1 MSLNGWERK
10 VEKVSDLLKRRP
22 LHIANIWE
30 SIANF
35 RLVHLSVEHLLNIYY
50 RKGILFWDT
59 SRCLW
64 VAVVAIKVFRMRWVG
79 RGGGLTGVWSMLGMA
94 WAVGVEATE
103 ASCRK

>member
-10 VEKVSDLLKRRP
+10 VEKVSDLLQRRP

-64 VAVVAIKVFRMRWVG
+64 VAVVAIKVFVLG
-79 RGGGLTGVWSMLGMA
+79 R
-94 WAVGVEATE
+94 
-103 ASCRK
+103 